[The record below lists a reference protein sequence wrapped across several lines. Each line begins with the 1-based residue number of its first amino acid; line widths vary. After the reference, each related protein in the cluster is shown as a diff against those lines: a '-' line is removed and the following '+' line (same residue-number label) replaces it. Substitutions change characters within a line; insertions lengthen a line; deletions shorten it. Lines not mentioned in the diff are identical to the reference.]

1 MIMSQVRAAISL
13 ALAAAGLA
21 VSGPAVSGP
30 DVATAAD
37 TRPAAF
43 ANGFPTDPAFI
54 PIGVWLQNPRHASLY
69 KALGFNTF
77 VALWKG
83 PTEAQLAQLAEH
95 GMFAVAEPSPEAMA
109 LPHVGVVRA
118 WMQVDEPDNAQKQPA
133 GGYGDC
139 LQPAELMRRYEAMRA
154 ADPSRPVLINF
165 GQGVANPTWVG
176 RGSTCARLDHDAYY
190 AAASKAG
197 DIVSFD
203 IYPAAEER
211 QPHIR
216 GRIDLVAAG
225 IERLRSWATPEAS
238 VWSFVETTH
247 IKSPGHRP
255 TPAEVRAE
263 VWMAIVHGARGIVYF
278 VHEWKPTFRD
288 DAMFRYPEIVREVAS
303 TNAMVARLAPAINA
317 GKPVSVRVDAPT
329 RITTLAR
336 EHGDA
341 LYVVAVNMERKEAA
355 ARLSV
360 EGIEAGPVVALG
372 EDRLVVAAEGALS
385 DRFEPFGVHVYRI
398 DRPRR
403 R

>member
-1 MIMSQVRAAISL
+1 MILSRVRAAISL
-13 ALAAAGLA
+13 ALALGGLA
-21 VSGPAVSGP
+21 VSGPV
-30 DVATAAD
+30 VATAAD
-37 TRPAAF
+37 TRPATF
-43 ANGFPTDPAFI
+43 SNGFPTDPAFF
-54 PIGVWLQNPRHASLY
+54 PIGVWLQNPRLASLY

-95 GMFAVAEPSPEAMA
+95 GLFAVAEPSPEAMA
-109 LPHVGVVRA
+109 LPHAGVVRA
-118 WMQVDEPDNAQKQPA
+118 WMQIDEPDNAQKQPA

-139 LQPAELMRRYEAMRA
+139 LQPDELMRRYQAMRA
-154 ADPSRPVLINF
+154 TDPSRPVFINF

-190 AAASKAG
+190 AAATKAG

-211 QPHIR
+211 QPHIK

-225 IERLRSWATPEAS
+225 IERLRRWAAPEAR

-247 IKSPGHRP
+247 IKSPGRRP

-288 DAMFRYPEIVREVAS
+288 DAMFRYPEIVREVA
-303 TNAMVARLAPAINA
+303 TINAMVARLAPAINA
-317 GKPVSVRVDAPT
+317 GKPVDVRIEATT
-329 RITTLAR
+329 RIATLAR
-336 EHGDA
+336 EHGGA
-341 LYVVAVNMERKEAA
+341 LYVVAVNMERKETE
-355 ARLSV
+355 ARLLV
-360 EGIEAGPVVALG
+360 NGIEAGPVVALG
-372 EDRLVVAAEGALS
+372 EDRLVVAAGGALA

-398 DRPRR
+398 DRPARH
-403 R
+403 